1 MIKCAGVE
9 LEWVYAKMEKLNYTF
24 KNQMLLDL
32 ALTQSGADAANNNE
46 RLEFIGDR
54 VLGLVV
60 AELLYKMFPT
70 EDEGHLARRH
80 ALLVSTKTL
89 ANVAMRLGLHR
100 QIRHGH
106 LTGGRQQHVLADAM
120 EAVLG
125 AIFIDSGWR
134 AARAVVVEIWTELA
148 RENVVAPKD
157 PKTKLQEYVQKNA
170 DGALPIYNYLI
181 PRGESHCPEFVVRVT
196 AMGKTTEGRGQSKK
210 AASIAAAEEMLKI
223 LAIS

>member
-1 MIKCAGVE
+1 
-9 LEWVYAKMEKLNYTF
+9 MEKLNYTF
-24 KNQMLLDL
+24 RNQALLDL
-32 ALTQSGADAANNNE
+32 ALTQSGANAANNNE
-46 RLEFIGDR
+46 RLEFVGDR

-60 AELLYKMFPT
+60 AELLYNIFPA
-70 EDEGHLARRH
+70 EPEGDLARRH

-89 ANVAMRLGLHR
+89 ANVAVRLGLHR

-106 LTGGRQQHVLADAM
+106 LTGGRQQHMLADAM

-134 AARAVVVEIWTELA
+134 AARAVVMGIWTELA

-157 PKTKLQEYVQKNA
+157 PKTKLQEYVQKN
-170 DGALPIYNYLI
+170 DNGALPLYNYLT
-181 PRGESHCPEFVVRVT
+181 PTGASHCPEFSVRVS
-196 AMGKTTEGRGQSKK
+196 AMGKSATATGTSKK
-210 AASIAAAEEMLKI
+210 AASIAAADELLKI

>member
-1 MIKCAGVE
+1 MD
-9 LEWVYAKMEKLNYTF
+9 KLNYTF
-24 KNQMLLDL
+24 KNQLLLDL
-32 ALTQSGADAANNNE
+32 ALTQSGADATNNNE

-54 VLGLVV
+54 VLGLSV
-60 AELLYKMFPT
+60 AELLYKMFPD

-89 ANVAMRLGLHR
+89 ASVATRLGLHK

-106 LTGGRQQHVLADAM
+106 LTGGRLQHILADAM

-134 AARAVVVEIWTELA
+134 AARTVVTEIWTELA
-148 RENVVAPKD
+148 RENVIAPKD
-157 PKTKLQEYVQKNA
+157 PKTKLQEYVQKNS
-170 DGALPIYNYLI
+170 DGALPIYNYLT
-181 PRGESHCPEFVVRVT
+181 PRGESHCPEFIVRVT
-196 AMGKTTEGRGQSKK
+196 AMGKTTEGHGQSKK
-210 AASIAAAEEMLKI
+210 AASIAAAEEMLKV

>member
-1 MIKCAGVE
+1 
-9 LEWVYAKMEKLNYTF
+9 MEKLNYTF
-24 KNQMLLDL
+24 KNQLLLDL

-60 AELLYKMFPT
+60 AELLYNMFPE

-89 ANVAMRLGLHR
+89 AAVAIRLGLNK

-106 LTGGRQQHVLADAM
+106 LTGGRLQHILADAM

-125 AIFIDSGWR
+125 AIFIDSGWK
-134 AARAVVVEIWTELA
+134 AARTVVIEIWTELA

-157 PKTKLQEYVQKNA
+157 PKTKLQEYVQKNNN
-170 DGALPIYNYLI
+170 GALPIYNYLT
-181 PRGESHCPEFVVRVT
+181 PHGESHCPEFVVKVT

-210 AASIAAAEEMLKI
+210 AASIAAADEMLKI

>member
-1 MIKCAGVE
+1 
-9 LEWVYAKMEKLNYTF
+9 MEKLNYTF
-24 KNQMLLDL
+24 KNQLLLDL

-46 RLEFIGDR
+46 RLEFVGDR

-60 AELLYKMFPT
+60 AELLYKMFPS
-70 EDEGHLARRH
+70 EPEGHLARRH

-89 ANVAMRLGLHR
+89 ANVAIRLGLHR
-100 QIRHGH
+100 QVRHGH
-106 LTGGRQQHVLADAM
+106 LTGGRQQHMLADAM

-134 AARAVVVEIWTELA
+134 AVRAVIVSIWTELA

-157 PKTKLQEYVQKNA
+157 PKTKLQEYVQKN
-170 DGALPIYNYLI
+170 DSGALPVYNYLS
-181 PRGESHCPEFVVRVT
+181 PVGESHCPEFVVRVT

-210 AASIAAAEEMLKI
+210 AASIAAADEMLKV

>member
-1 MIKCAGVE
+1 MT
-9 LEWVYAKMEKLNYTF
+9 KLNYTF
-24 KNQMLLDL
+24 KNQTLLNL

-54 VLGLVV
+54 VLGLTV
-60 AELLYKMFPT
+60 AEMLYNMFPN

-89 ANVAMRLGLHR
+89 ASVATSLGLHK

-106 LTGGRQQHVLADAM
+106 LTGGRLQHILADAM

-125 AIFIDSGWR
+125 AVFIDSGWDS
-134 AARAVVVEIWTELA
+134 ARTVITELWTELA

-157 PKTKLQEYVQKNA
+157 PKTRLQEYVQQN
-170 DGALPIYNYLI
+170 DNGALPVYNYLT
-181 PRGESHCPEFVVRVT
+181 PVGESHCPEFVVNVT
-196 AMGKTTEGRGQSKK
+196 AMGKTAEGRGQSKK
-210 AASIAAAEEMLKI
+210 AASIAAADAMLKI